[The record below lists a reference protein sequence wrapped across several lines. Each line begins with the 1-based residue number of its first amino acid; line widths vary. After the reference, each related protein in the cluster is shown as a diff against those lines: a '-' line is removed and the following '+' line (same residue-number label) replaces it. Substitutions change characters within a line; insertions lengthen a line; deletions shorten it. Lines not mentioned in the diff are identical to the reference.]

1 MPKNLRWLLVLFIGG
16 ALLLPGLGSFG
27 LWDPVEIRQA
37 DLAQEVSKSGSFRD
51 VTVDGRYSPRPPLY
65 VWAVALGF
73 KVLGVNELAGRLP
86 LALIGLLA
94 LLIAYRVGRRLISQ
108 EAGIGAALV
117 LGTTPAFL
125 FQARQLESDVV
136 FYAAILAGVG
146 GLAAYLCPANGR
158 RSKWDLVMGAAGLV
172 AGFLSRGLVIGVA
185 YPLVS
190 LFLALA
196 ISWRSG
202 LISPA
207 PPAPA
212 PAPQPDED
220 DADQSDEDKEDHPYR
235 DPAIERDDEMAAPR
249 FTLGQSV
256 KQALPGVGLALL
268 AVGALVGLSFALLAN
283 KTYLL
288 LGAEWTKSMAPP
300 TFDTPFRDIGWGFF
314 PWFGLVPLALGSF
327 VVTQK
332 GEATERPP
340 DAFPKLLVL
349 FLLVGG
355 YVLSS
360 FWMAYMGG
368 LRYPAL
374 PWLAFAVG
382 VLAADLWVTRRPV
395 HRFWGV
401 VAVGLVLVL
410 HQDFF
415 VRPDGLV
422 FSHLLE
428 APKYPSELN
437 LKILVRVIGILFAVL
452 FFFSLGGA
460 PSPVTEIKNKRWYG
474 RMAAV
479 GARALDWMGGI
490 IRMVLGP
497 AGHHARMATAVAGI
511 LFGGF
516 CTFYLTPQL
525 SLHLSNKALFG
536 TFHKCKSGGEM
547 LAQYQVPGRG
557 AAYYNDGQVED
568 VGDQNKLFELL
579 KRDKRIF
586 ILVPSHQMAPID
598 KAARQQ
604 NIPYFVLDDR
614 SSQYLILSNKLEG
627 KCAVD
632 HNPLRRLV
640 LAKEPKIKYKIKA
653 NFDNK
658 VELLGYEVD
667 DPVTR
672 GGKFTL
678 KLFFKVLGQMPSGY
692 KIFIHFDQPASR
704 FHGDHVP
711 LGGKFPTEYWMP
723 GDYIVDPHEVDIP
736 IFTTPSGSY
745 TMNMGFWLGSDRI
758 KVIEGPQDGD
768 NRVNMGVLRVR

>member
-1 MPKNLRWLLVLFIGG
+1 MPKKLRWLLILVIGG
-16 ALLLPGLGSFG
+16 ALLLPMLGSFG

-37 DLAQEVSKSGSFRD
+37 DLAQEVSKTGSFRD

-65 VWAVALGF
+65 VWMVAAGF

-125 FQARQLESDVV
+125 FQARQLESEVV

-146 GLAAYLCPANGR
+146 GLAAYICPANGR
-158 RSKWDLVMGAAGLV
+158 RSKWDLIMGAAGLV
-172 AGFLSRGLVIGVA
+172 AGFLARGLVLGVGF
-185 YPLVS
+185 PLVS
-190 LFLALA
+190 LGLALA
-196 ISWRSG
+196 VSWRSG
-202 LISPA
+202 VV
-207 PPAPA
+207 PPVP
-212 PAPQPDED
+212 PVPEEPREDED
-220 DADQSDEDKEDHPYR
+220 EDEEAKGPYR
-235 DPAIERDDEMAAPR
+235 DPDADEAPVVDDDEEPDPGY
-249 FTLGQSV
+249 TVGQAV
-256 KQALPGVGLALL
+256 RQGLPALALAL
-268 AVGALVGLSFALLAN
+268 VAVGALVGILLVVLKN
-283 KTYLL
+283 PTYLL
-288 LGAEWTKSMAPP
+288 LGAEWRKSMAPP
-300 TFDTPFRDIGWGFF
+300 TFDTTFRDIGWGFF

-327 VVTQK
+327 VLAQK
-332 GEATERPP
+332 GHAAARPP
-340 DAFPKLLVL
+340 DAFPKMLVL

-360 FWMAYMGG
+360 FWLAYLGS

-395 HRFWGV
+395 HRFWAV

-422 FSHLLE
+422 FSHLPE
-428 APKYPSELN
+428 APTYPSELS
-437 LKILVRVIGILFAVL
+437 LKIPIRVIGIIFAVL
-452 FFFSLGGA
+452 FFFSLGGV
-460 PSPVTEIKNKRWYG
+460 PTPLGEIKNKRWYG
-474 RMAAV
+474 RLASFLGRWIDKGGGLLRSLFGPTGHRV
-479 GARALDWMGGI
+479 RA
-490 IRMVLGP
+490 
-497 AGHHARMATAVAGI
+497 ATAVAAI

-536 TFHKCKSGGEM
+536 TFHKCKSGGEL

-579 KRDKRIF
+579 RKDQRIF

-604 NIPYFVLDDR
+604 GINYYVLDDR
-614 SSQYLILSNKLEG
+614 SSQYLIISNKLEG
-627 KCAVD
+627 KCTVD

-640 LAKEPKIKYKIKA
+640 LDKEPKIKTKVHA
-653 NFDNK
+653 NFENK

-672 GGKFTL
+672 GGKFKL
-678 KLFFKVLGQMPSGY
+678 KLFFKVLAQMPSGY
-692 KIFIHFDQPASR
+692 KIFIHFDQPANR

-723 GDYIVDPHEVDIP
+723 GDYIVDPHEIDIP

-745 TMNMGFWLGSDRI
+745 TMYMGFWQGENRI
-758 KVIEGPQDGD
+758 KITEGANDGS
-768 NRVNMGVLRVR
+768 NRLNMGILRVR